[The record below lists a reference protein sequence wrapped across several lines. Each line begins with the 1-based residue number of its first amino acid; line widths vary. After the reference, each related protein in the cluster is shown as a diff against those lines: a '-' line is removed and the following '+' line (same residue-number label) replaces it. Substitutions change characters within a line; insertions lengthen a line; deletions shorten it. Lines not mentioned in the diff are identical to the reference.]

1 MDAAKGLEGATQ
13 ADLDAIAASEDTRT
27 TDEKMLQEMEM
38 LTDVMIKAI
47 APDQAKFVQE
57 SRAAAMLGTK
67 KVGYDTSTLGTAET
81 AGTAQHV
88 KMLADAVLNT
98 ESLGTKVINAQSMVV
113 GNMGV
118 ANGGATPP
126 TFAEGGIVPAGFPN
140 DTYPALL
147 TSGESVIPP
156 GHPLPTGNDGA
167 LANTMLQV
175 GAMIVSAI
183 KSAGGINLTD
193 RYSV

>member
-1 MDAAKGLEGATQ
+1 
-13 ADLDAIAASEDTRT
+13 
-27 TDEKMLQEMEM
+27 
-38 LTDVMIKAI
+38 MI
-47 APDQAKFVQE
+47 
-57 SRAAAMLGTK
+57 T
-67 KVGYDTSTLGTAET
+67 
-81 AGTAQHV
+81 
-88 KMLADAVLNT
+88 
-98 ESLGTKVINAQSMVV
+98 AQSMVV

-118 ANGGATPP
+118 ANGGAKPP

-175 GAMIVSAI
+175 GAMIVAAI
-183 KSAGGINLTD
+183 KSGGVNLNG
-193 RYSV
+193 RFAQ